1 MRRTSAYVLIL
12 ILSLT
17 FFSCSKKNNVIKRTY
32 HNITAHY
39 NGYFNARVKID
50 NAKKQSE
57 LAFQDKYDDILPIY
71 KITKEETA
79 TGKSGK
85 GGGNQSLDEAIKKLS
100 LVIQRHEKSK
110 WIDDCYFEIGRANF
124 YKKDYFT
131 AIETFQFVAGKY
143 KGTETGDKAYVWLIR
158 SYLQLNKL
166 QQAESIINVA
176 VASETFP
183 KNQLADLYT
192 AIAAYNIQKK
202 NYPKAIEYL
211 YKTTQLRIKKSDKA
225 RYTYINAQL
234 NEKIEEDAKASR
246 LYLQVL
252 KYNPS
257 YEMSFNAN
265 INSARLAQSNSTT
278 SRKNLEKEL
287 LKMLKDSKN
296 KEYKDQIYY
305 SLGLIYEKEKN
316 QDKAIQAYKTSS
328 SNSTTNIPQKG
339 KTYLKLATIY
349 FNDAQ
354 YENAQ
359 LYYDSASTYLSK
371 NHPEYDLVNERKN
384 SLTKLVVNLNTIKY
398 QDSLLRIS
406 RMPEKDRIQL
416 VDNIIKQEKLAKEK
430 KEQEEREQA
439 ENALSN
445 MSKPNLNSGNA
456 GAATVSG
463 SIWYFYNQNAVSLG
477 NSEFL
482 KKWGKRPLEDHWRRS
497 NKQSYASLLSIEESS
512 NVNNQQLDPTK
523 KDDENKL
530 RKKYLSN
537 IPLTPEAQQACTDIM
552 VQAYYNIGQF
562 YREEIINTRESI
574 NAYETALKR
583 FPDNKLRPEI
593 YYNLYRLYTAQK
605 NNKQSEYYKNKLLN
619 EFPNSLFSKVILDPS
634 YTSEAKSIDKA
645 AQVFYDSIYTE
656 YKNGNYSNVLTY
668 KSIID
673 SQYAAT
679 SIGPKYGLLYALAI
693 SKTNGQEALIVELN
707 NVIKNYPSSD
717 AASSARDI
725 LAKIT
730 EGKNSNKSEID
741 DGSSAFSTEIRGK
754 FFVIICT
761 DLNET
766 VRDTKFNLQR
776 FNEAEFS
783 LQKLSITNELIDDQ
797 NQLILIKEF
806 AELAKANEYISSL
819 SKRALDVIAFK
830 TLNYKVVAISESNYK
845 TLIQKKNIKQ
855 YLNFYKKNF
864 KSNEQ

>member
-1 MRRTSAYVLIL
+1 MRRAVVYFSLIII
-12 ILSLT
+12 ILTLH
-17 FFSCSKKNNVIKRTY
+17 SCSNKNNVINRTY

-57 LAFQDKYDDILPIY
+57 LAFQDKYDDLLPVY
-71 KITKEETA
+71 KIAKEEA
-79 TGKSGK
+79 NTGKGGK
-85 GGGNQSLDEAIKKLS
+85 GGNQSLDEAIKKLS
-100 LVIQRHEKSK
+100 LVIQRHERSK
-110 WIDDCYFEIGRANF
+110 WIDDCYFEIGRAHF

-131 AIETFQFVAGKY
+131 AVETFQLVAGKY
-143 KGTETGDKAYVWLIR
+143 KGKETGDKAYVWLIR

-183 KNQLADLYT
+183 KNQLPDLYIS
-192 AIAAYNIQKK
+192 IAAYYIQKK
-202 NYPKAIEYL
+202 NYPKAIEYFNKAL
-211 YKTTQLRIKKSDKA
+211 PITKKKSDKV

-234 NEKIEEDAKASR
+234 HEKIEEDSKASR

-265 INSARLAQSNSTT
+265 INSARLSQSQSST

-305 SLGLIYEKEKN
+305 SLGLIYEKEKKE
-316 QDKAIQAYKTSS
+316 DKYIQAYKASA
-328 SNSTTNIPQKG
+328 SNSVSNLAQKG

-371 NHPEYDLVNERKN
+371 NHPEYELVNERKN
-384 SLTKLVVNLNTIKY
+384 SLSKLVVNLNTIKY
-398 QDSLLRIS
+398 QDSLMRIS

-439 ENALSN
+439 ESALANISQT
-445 MSKPNLNSGNA
+445 NLNTNSA
-456 GAATVSG
+456 ITKPSSG

-482 KKWGKRPLEDHWRRS
+482 KKWGKRSLEDNWRRS
-497 NKQSYASLLSIEESS
+497 NKQSYASLLSIDEPSITKNEK
-512 NVNNQQLDPTK
+512 LDPSK
-523 KDDENKL
+523 KDDEAKL
-530 RKKYLSN
+530 RKKYLAN
-537 IPLTPEAQQACTDIM
+537 IPLTPEAQQASADIM

-583 FPDNKLRPEI
+583 FPENKLRPEI
-593 YYNLYRLYTAQK
+593 YYNLFRLYSSQ
-605 NNKQSEYYKNKLLN
+605 NNVKQSDYYKNKILS
-619 EFPNSLFSKVILDPS
+619 EFPNSLFAKVILDPS
-634 YTSEAKSIDKA
+634 YTSEAKSIDKN
-645 AQVFYDSIYTE
+645 AQVLYDTIYTQ
-656 YKNGNYSNVLTY
+656 YKNGDYSSVLTY
-668 KSIID
+668 KPIID
-673 SQYAAT
+673 SMYAAT

-693 SKTNGQEALIVELN
+693 SKTNGQQALETALN
-707 NVIKNYPSSD
+707 DLIKNYPSSD
-717 AASSARDI
+717 AASTARDI
-725 LAKIT
+725 LNKMT
-730 EGKNSNKSEID
+730 ESKNPNTAQVD
-741 DGSSAFSTEIRGK
+741 DGSKIFSTELRGK
-754 FFVIICT
+754 FYIIICT
-761 DLNET
+761 DMNET

-776 FNEAEFS
+776 FNETQFS
-783 LQKLSITNELIDDQ
+783 LQKLFISNELIDDQ
-797 NQLILIKEF
+797 NQLILVKEF
-806 AELAKANEYISSL
+806 TELAKANEYISTL
-819 SKRALDVIAFK
+819 SKQVVDVIAFNS
-830 TLNYKVVAISESNYK
+830 LNYQVVAISELNYK
-845 TLIQKKNIKQ
+845 ILMQKKNIKQ
-855 YLNFYKKNF
+855 YLTFYKKNF
-864 KSNEQ
+864 KVNEQ